1 MRHCSET
8 TFQLQRQ
15 VSLCKIISRMSYLK
29 DEYGYAVFVS
39 FAEKLSLIW
48 VVHSGTLVRKQSR
61 EHDSPP
67 APIFSEMKMC
77 KY

>member
-1 MRHCSET
+1 
-8 TFQLQRQ
+8 
-15 VSLCKIISRMSYLK
+15 MSYLK
-29 DEYGYAVFVS
+29 DEYGYAIFVS